1 MSVSVKMAF
10 DKSAQSYDRSRRQL
24 IPCFDD
30 FYHTALSLIPY
41 NTSESFSVLDLGAG
55 TGLMSLFVHSRFP
68 HASITL
74 TDISDKMLD
83 RAKERFSDSAGS
95 FSYLISDYRDGL
107 RGKYDIIISALSI
120 HHLDAGEKKKLF
132 SAVYLSL
139 ETGGVF
145 INADQV
151 LGCTPSIEKIY
162 RSRWMDFV
170 EKSGLTKEEL
180 SAALDRLKEDKMDTL
195 DDQLSW
201 LKSAGFGS
209 VDCWYKNYSFVVY
222 SGTK

>member
-1 MSVSVKMAF
+1 MSVSVKLAF

-68 HASITL
+68 HAAITL

-83 RAKERFSDSAGS
+83 RAKERFSESPGS

-107 RGKYDIIISALSI
+107 RGNYDIIISALSI
-120 HHLDAGEKKKLF
+120 HHLNAAEKKKLF
-132 SAVYLSL
+132 YDVYSSL
-139 ETGGVF
+139 ATGGVF

-162 RSRWMDFV
+162 RSRWLDFV
-170 EKSGLTKEEL
+170 GKSGLTKEEL

-209 VDCWYKNYSFVVY
+209 VNCWYKNYSFVVY